1 MPQQPHQ
8 PQPSESSEPS
18 QSPRAATPPDAVTP
32 PYATEATR
40 LLCAGTYLDPLYRDR
55 VIDELYVNEQ
65 RIVAPSSGF
74 DAARVLAHALRA
86 RRLDLAWS
94 GAIVG
99 LWLLGLL
106 ITDTWLILFFVPSVM
121 LAMASRVRGRAE
133 RPSLPRRWFAFYL
146 RWWSRFFLLGVLAVT
161 LTDAF
166 SGRSA
171 DSSSAGTPTYDSAG
185 YPTQSAPSAGNPAL
199 SFLRDYFGANSSLG
213 SGPGALR
220 AWLTIGVLVLV
231 GVSIT
236 VQRGQVTRALGAELS
251 RKGFADA
258 VADPAYRTGNA
269 RSQRIAGRIRTEQHA
284 PLIMYQEAHPFCGA
298 GTAHDTWVLA
308 VELRPDGMKTQR
320 PIGNRS
326 VLETIRPLLEQLRES
341 SEFARHPVR
350 DRLRRLEID
359 ECVFLPVERLPR
371 RETAPYDDEVFATH
385 RERAVEEGAE
395 KRRHFLRV
403 RVGGWDEELV
413 VTVFVRIH
421 TQGRMLMLEIAPHV
435 LHPVREDFK
444 DADRVAHRFRHNNLL
459 GKAATTVPQVPRA
472 IVTAIV
478 TLSRTVAYGWRLLT
492 GGYAG
497 ALPEGPALSV
507 RELGSAPSGSL
518 FQEMDVDRYLR
529 SVQDRIAHGVRIALA
544 EAGYQTGEFV
554 QKIVNISNGG
564 VNIDSV
570 EGSNFAIG
578 DQASA
583 STTTAGT
590 TTANATTGGPVPQ
603 KGPDTP

>member
-1 MPQQPHQ
+1 MSTAFMPQQPHQ
-8 PQPSESSEPS
+8 PQ
-18 QSPRAATPPDAVTP
+18 QPRAATPS
-32 PYATEATR
+32 YATESTR
-40 LLCAGTYLDPLYRDR
+40 LLCAGAYLDPLYRDR

-99 LWLLGLL
+99 LWVVGTLVTDFWLLLFLL
-106 ITDTWLILFFVPSVM
+106 PSLM
-121 LAMASRVRGRAE
+121 LAMANKARGRAE
-133 RPSLPRRWFAFYL
+133 RPTLVRRWIVFYL
-146 RWWSRFFLLGVLAVT
+146 RWSGRFFLLGVLVVT
-161 LTDAF
+161 LADAF
-166 SGRSA
+166 TGKSA
-171 DSSSAGTPTYDSAG
+171 ASSSAGTTYDSAG
-185 YPTQSAPSAGNPAL
+185 YPTQSAPSISNPAL
-199 SFLRDYFGANSSLG
+199 GFLGGFFGAHSS
-213 SGPGALR
+213 SNGPGALG
-220 AWLTIGVLVLV
+220 AWLTIFVLVLV
-231 GVSIT
+231 VASIT
-236 VQRGQVTRALGAELS
+236 AQRSQVTRALGAELS
-251 RKGFADA
+251 HKGFADA
-258 VADPAYRTGNA
+258 VADPAYRGGSG
-269 RSQRIAGRIRTEQHA
+269 RSQRLAERIRTEQHA
-284 PLIMYQEAHPFCGA
+284 PLIMYREAHPFCGA
-298 GTAHDTWVLA
+298 GTPHDTWVLA
-308 VELRPDGMKTQR
+308 VELRPDGMKTKR
-320 PIGNRS
+320 PICNRS

-341 SEFARHPVR
+341 SEFAQHPVR

-359 ECVFLPVERLPR
+359 ECVFLPVEGLRR
-371 RETAPYDDEVFATH
+371 REMAPYGDEVFATH

-435 LHPVREDFK
+435 LQPVREDFK
-444 DADRVAHRFRHNNLL
+444 DADRVAHRFRHNHLI
-459 GKAATTVPQVPRA
+459 GKAAATVPQVPRA
-472 IVTAIV
+472 IVTAVV
-478 TLSRTVAYGWRLLT
+478 TLGRTVAYGWRLLT

-529 SVQDRIAHGVRIALA
+529 SVQDRVSHGVRIALA

-578 DQASA
+578 ERASA
-583 STTTAGT
+583 STTAAST
-590 TTANATTGGPVPQ
+590 TTGGQVPQ
-603 KGPDTP
+603 KGPDTT

>member
-8 PQPSESSEPS
+8 PQ
-18 QSPRAATPPDAVTP
+18 QPRATTPPDAATP
-32 PYATEATR
+32 SYATESTR

-99 LWLLGLL
+99 LWVVGMLVTDSWLLLFLL
-106 ITDTWLILFFVPSVM
+106 PSLM
-121 LAMASRVRGRAE
+121 LAMASRVRGHAE
-133 RPSLPRRWFAFYL
+133 RPSLLRRWFAFYL
-146 RWWSRFFLLGVLAVT
+146 RWSGRFFLLGILAVT
-161 LTDAF
+161 LADAF
-166 SGRSA
+166 SGKSA
-171 DSSSAGTPTYDSAG
+171 APSSSAGTTTYDSEG
-185 YPTQSAPSAGNPAL
+185 YPTQSAPSISNPAL
-199 SFLRDYFGANSSLG
+199 GFLGRFFGANSS
-213 SGPGALR
+213 SDGPGALR
-220 AWLTIGVLVLV
+220 AWLTILVLVLV
-231 GVSIT
+231 VASIT
-236 VQRGQVTRALGAELS
+236 AQRSQVTRALGAELS

-258 VADPAYRTGNA
+258 VADPAYRGGSG
-269 RSQRIAGRIRTEQHA
+269 RSQRLAGLIRTEQHA

-298 GTAHDTWVLA
+298 GTPHDTWVLA

-341 SEFARHPVR
+341 SEFAQYPVR

-359 ECVFLPVERLPR
+359 ECVFLPVEGLRR
-371 RETAPYDDEVFATH
+371 REMAPYGDEVFAKH

-435 LHPVREDFK
+435 LQPVREDFK
-444 DADRVAHRFRHNNLL
+444 DADRVAHRFRHNHLI
-459 GKAATTVPQVPRA
+459 GKAAATVPQVPRA
-472 IVTAIV
+472 IVTAVV
-478 TLSRTVAYGWRLLT
+478 TLGRTAAYGWRLLT

-529 SVQDRIAHGVRIALA
+529 SVQDRISHGVRIALA

-578 DQASA
+578 DRASA
-583 STTTAGT
+583 ST
-590 TTANATTGGPVPQ
+590 TTGGPVPQ

>member
-1 MPQQPHQ
+1 MSTAFVPQQPHQ
-8 PQPSESSEPS
+8 PQ
-18 QSPRAATPPDAVTP
+18 SPRATTPPDAATP
-32 PYATEATR
+32 SYATESTR

-99 LWLLGLL
+99 LWVVGMLVTDSWLL
-106 ITDTWLILFFVPSVM
+106 LFLVPSLT
-121 LAMASRVRGRAE
+121 LAMASWVRGRVG
-133 RPSLPRRWFAFYL
+133 RPSLLRRWFAFYL
-146 RWWSRFFLLGVLAVT
+146 RWSGRFFLLGILVVT

-166 SGRSA
+166 SGKSA
-171 DSSSAGTPTYDSAG
+171 APSSSAGTTTYDSEG
-185 YPTQSAPSAGNPAL
+185 YPTQSAPSISSPAL
-199 SFLRDYFGANSSLG
+199 GFLGGFFGANSTSD
-213 SGPGALR
+213 GPGALR
-220 AWLTIGVLVLV
+220 AWLTILVLVLV
-231 GVSIT
+231 VACIT
-236 VQRGQVTRALGAELS
+236 AQRSQVTRALGAELS

-258 VADPAYRTGNA
+258 VADPAYRSGSG
-269 RSQRIAGRIRTEQHA
+269 RSQRLAGRIRTEQHA

-298 GTAHDTWVLA
+298 GTPHDTWVLA

-341 SEFARHPVR
+341 SEFAQYPVR

-359 ECVFLPVERLPR
+359 ECVFLPVEGLRR
-371 RETAPYDDEVFATH
+371 REMAPYGDEVFVTH

-435 LHPVREDFK
+435 LQPVREDFK
-444 DADRVAHRFRHNNLL
+444 DADRVAHRFRHNHLI
-459 GKAATTVPQVPRA
+459 GKAAATVPQVPRA
-472 IVTAIV
+472 IVTAAV
-478 TLSRTVAYGWRLLT
+478 TLGRTAAYGWRLLT

-578 DQASA
+578 DRASA
-583 STTTAGT
+583 ST
-590 TTANATTGGPVPQ
+590 TTGGPVPQ

>member
-1 MPQQPHQ
+1 MSTAFVPQQPHQ
-8 PQPSESSEPS
+8 PQPS
-18 QSPRAATPPDAVTP
+18 RAATPPAATP
-32 PYATEATR
+32 SYATESTR

-99 LWLLGLL
+99 LWVVGMLVTDSWLL
-106 ITDTWLILFFVPSVM
+106 LFLVPSLM
-121 LAMASRVRGRAE
+121 LAMASWVRGRAE
-133 RPSLPRRWFAFYL
+133 RPSWLRRWFAFYL
-146 RWWSRFFLLGVLAVT
+146 RWSGRFFLLGILVVT
-161 LTDAF
+161 LADAF
-166 SGRSA
+166 SGKSA
-171 DSSSAGTPTYDSAG
+171 SSSSAGTTTYDSEG
-185 YPTQSAPSAGNPAL
+185 YPTQSAPSISNPAL
-199 SFLRDYFGANSSLG
+199 GFLGGFFGVNSTSD
-213 SGPGALR
+213 GPGALR
-220 AWLTIGVLVLV
+220 AWLTILVLVLV
-231 GVSIT
+231 VASIT
-236 VQRGQVTRALGAELS
+236 AQRSQVTRALGAELS

-258 VADPAYRTGNA
+258 VADPAYRGGSG
-269 RSQRIAGRIRTEQHA
+269 RSQRLAERIRTEQHA

-341 SEFARHPVR
+341 SEFAQYPVR

-359 ECVFLPVERLPR
+359 ECVFLPVEGLRR
-371 RETAPYDDEVFATH
+371 RESAPYGDEVFATH

-444 DADRVAHRFRHNNLL
+444 DADRVAHRFRHNHLI
-459 GKAATTVPQVPRA
+459 GKAAATVPQMPRA
-472 IVTAIV
+472 IVTAVV
-478 TLSRTVAYGWRLLT
+478 TLGRTAAYGWRLLT

-578 DQASA
+578 DRASA
-583 STTTAGT
+583 STTTAST
-590 TTANATTGGPVPQ
+590 TTGGPVPQ